1 MAGVQDGLG
10 HLAARWSSLRGT
22 IRTVA
27 LIKVPPLF
35 TLAEHSLAGAADPL

>member
-27 LIKVPPLF
+27 LIKVPPLL
-35 TLAEHSLAGAADPL
+35 TLAEQALAGVSRPR